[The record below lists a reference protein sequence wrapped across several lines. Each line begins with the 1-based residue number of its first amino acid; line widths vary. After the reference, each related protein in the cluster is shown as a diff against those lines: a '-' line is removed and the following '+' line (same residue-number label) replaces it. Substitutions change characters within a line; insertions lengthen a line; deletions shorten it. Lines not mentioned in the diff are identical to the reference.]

1 MIYLNTAAVIG
12 RSSSYVRTAELTR
25 GMVDPFV
32 ASTLMTIDVRY
43 NGEAAACNIKTALS
57 VRHSKIEVK
66 M

>member
-1 MIYLNTAAVIG
+1 MIYLNTAALIG

-32 ASTLMTIDVRY
+32 ASALMAIDVGY
-43 NGEAAACNIKTALS
+43 NGETAACNIKTALG
-57 VRHSKIEVK
+57 VHHSKIEVN